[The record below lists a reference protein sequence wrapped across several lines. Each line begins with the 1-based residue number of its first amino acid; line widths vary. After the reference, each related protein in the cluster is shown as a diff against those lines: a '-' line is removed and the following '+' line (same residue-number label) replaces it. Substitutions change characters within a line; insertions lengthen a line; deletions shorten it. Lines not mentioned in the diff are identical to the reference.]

1 MKGKWVLGLALAA
14 VFLCSSSRA
23 EVVTLTSLDWCPY
36 TCANSQSQGVT
47 SSIVRAAFKVQGY
60 DLKIQ
65 FLPWNRAVFNARN
78 EPDVARYFPEYP
90 GSTPGFLL
98 SPEIGFGPLGLV
110 ESVDKPVEWKTV
122 ADLANFRL
130 GVVSGYLNTPEL
142 DQRISAKTQPTD
154 MAMDDAANIRKVGV
168 GRIDAAVIDANVFNY
183 LLKND
188 PSLAFVKTKVRM
200 NPRLLEAKS
209 LHIAFTDS
217 DYGRKMAAIFAEGLK
232 KIDVK
237 TMQASLIH
245 TAFTE

>member
-1 MKGKWVLGLALAA
+1 MKGKGVLGLAMATL
-14 VFLCSSSRA
+14 FLGSPSQA

-36 TCANSQSQGVT
+36 TCANSSGQGVT
-47 SSIVRAAFKVQGY
+47 SAIVRAAFKSQGY

-78 EPDVARYFPEYP
+78 EPEVAGYFPEYP
-90 GSTPGFLL
+90 GSTPGFKL

-110 ESVDKPVEWKTV
+110 EAVDKPVVWKTV
-122 ADLANFRL
+122 ADLANVKL
-130 GVVSGYLNTPEL
+130 GIVSGYLNTPDL
-142 DQRISAKTQPTD
+142 DQRISAHAQPID
-154 MAMDDAANIRKVGV
+154 MAMDDASNIRKVGV

-188 PSLAFVKTKVRM
+188 PSLAVVKTKVRM
-200 NPRLLEAKS
+200 NPRLLDSKS
-209 LHIAFTDS
+209 LHVAFTDS

-237 TMQASLIH
+237 IMQATLIH

>member
-1 MKGKWVLGLALAA
+1 MKGKGVLGLAMAA
-14 VFLCSSSRA
+14 LFLCSPSQA

-36 TCANSQSQGVT
+36 TCANSPAQGVT
-47 SSIVRAAFKVQGY
+47 SAIVRAAFKAQGY
-60 DLKIQ
+60 DLKVQ

-78 EPDVARYFPEYP
+78 EPDVAGYFPEYP

-110 ESVDKPVEWKTV
+110 EAVDKPVVWKTI
-122 ADLANFRL
+122 ADLSSVRL
-130 GVVSGYLNTPEL
+130 GIVSGYLNTPEL
-142 DQRISAKTQPTD
+142 DQRISAKAQPID
-154 MAMDDAANIRKVGV
+154 MAMDDASNIRKVGV

-188 PSLAFVKTKVRM
+188 PSLQIVKTKVRM
-200 NPRLLEAKS
+200 NPRLLDAKS
-209 LHIAFTDS
+209 LHVAFTDS

-237 TMQASLIH
+237 TMQSSLIH